1 MIFIKDFFISAA
13 VVTYNNGEEA
23 EKTIRLILENTKK
36 YPLKLYVI
44 DNHSTDNTAALLRG
58 IDGVEFIEN
67 DKNIGFGAAHN
78 IAFQKGLGK
87 YHFVINPDIEIKSD
101 VLSSLA
107 DFMEQNPDVALSMP
121 QILNTDGT
129 VQYLPKKKP
138 TFKRLFFG
146 RLFSKIRDEYVMKG
160 EIGENVTE
168 IDFCS
173 GCFMCVKGDVFERLH
188 GFDKRYFMYLED
200 ADLTLRAKHFGKTV
214 IVPEISIY
222 HAWQRD
228 SAKKL
233 KLLFI
238 HTKSAFKFL
247 AKKEF

>member
-44 DNHSTDNTAALLRG
+44 DNHSTDDTPALLKN
-58 IDGVEFIEN
+58 IEN
-67 DKNIGFGAAHN
+67 ICFIRTDKNIGFGAAHN
-78 IAFQKGLGK
+78 IAIKEGLGK

-101 VLSSLA
+101 VLSSLT
-107 DFMEQNPDVALSMP
+107 DFMEQNTEVALSMP

-129 VQYLPKKKP
+129 IQYLPKKKP
-138 TFKRLFFG
+138 TFKRLFLG
-146 RLFSKIRDEYVMKG
+146 RLSSKIRDEYVMKG

-173 GCFMCVKGDVFERLH
+173 GCFMCVKGEVFKNLH

-200 ADLTLRAKHFGKTV
+200 VDLTLRAKRFGKTV
-214 IVPEISIY
+214 IVPKIGVY

-228 SAKKL
+228 SAKNL

-247 AKKEF
+247 AKRKF